1 MELNYKFNKNINE
14 NVDSLSILECIAQSK
29 DIVNDL
35 IDRFKKIYDKAF
47 LKNKL
52 SSPKEKAFIS
62 NLSEESKIQLEIL
75 DFDVEIDKLYKACQE
90 SESNI
95 KTNYA
100 IFSEEEIL
108 RKLNPSN
115 QICYKLMNK

>member
-1 MELNYKFNKNINE
+1 MNIDE
-14 NVDSLSILECIAQSK
+14 NVDSLSILECIAQNK

-62 NLSEESKIQLEIL
+62 NLSEESKKQLEIL

-108 RKLNPSN
+108 KKLNPSN